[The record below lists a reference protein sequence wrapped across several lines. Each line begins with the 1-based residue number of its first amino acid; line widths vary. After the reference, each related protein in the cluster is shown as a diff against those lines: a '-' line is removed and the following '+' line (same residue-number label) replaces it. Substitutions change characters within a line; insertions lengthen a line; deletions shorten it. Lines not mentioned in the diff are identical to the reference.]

1 METTRT
7 TLKKGKSLMTFQ
19 ELVQQGVHPNTLAKW
34 VEAGKL
40 EKVQRGL
47 YRNLAAPLETHEQL
61 VEVCTLVPKA
71 VICLGSALDFH
82 VLGTYVPNE
91 IHIAI
96 PRKAWKPRLELPI
109 HVHYFSDAVY
119 AYGIEEHKVAGR
131 MLRIYSQEKTLA
143 DSLRYLKWVGLEL
156 FLQALRDYLAK
167 PERDIP
173 KLLKAASVTKGEE
186 QMRPYLEAL
195 A

>member
-1 METTRT
+1 
-7 TLKKGKSLMTFQ
+7 MTFQ
-19 ELVQQGVHPNTLAKW
+19 ELVQQGIHPNTLAKW
-34 VEAGKL
+34 VQAGKL
-40 EKVQRGL
+40 ERVQRGL
-47 YRNLAAPLETHEQL
+47 YRNPLVSLETNEQL

-91 IHIAI
+91 IHMAI
-96 PRKAWKPRLELPI
+96 PRKAWKPKLELPI

-131 MLRIYSQEKTLA
+131 VLRVYSQEKTLA
-143 DSLRYLKWVGLEL
+143 DSLRYLEWVGLEM
-156 FLQALRDYLAK
+156 FLQALKDYLAK
-167 PERDIP
+167 PGRDIP
-173 KLLKAASVTKGEE
+173 KLLKAANANKVEK

>member
-1 METTRT
+1 
-7 TLKKGKSLMTFQ
+7 MTFQ
-19 ELVQQGVHPNTLAKW
+19 ELTGQGVHPNTLAKW
-34 VEAGKL
+34 VEAGRL

-47 YRNLAAPLETHEQL
+47 YRYVQAPLETHEQL

-82 VLGTYVPNE
+82 VLGTYMPNE

-96 PRKAWKPRLELPI
+96 PRKAWKPKLEIPV

-119 AYGIEEHKVAGR
+119 NYGTEEYKVAGR
-131 MLRIYSQEKTLA
+131 KLRVYSQEKTLA
-143 DSLRYLKWVGLEL
+143 DSLRYLEWVGVEM
-156 FLQALRDYLAK
+156 FLQALRDYLEK
-167 PERDIP
+167 PNRDIP
-173 KLLKAASVTKGEE
+173 KLLKAAKVNKVEK